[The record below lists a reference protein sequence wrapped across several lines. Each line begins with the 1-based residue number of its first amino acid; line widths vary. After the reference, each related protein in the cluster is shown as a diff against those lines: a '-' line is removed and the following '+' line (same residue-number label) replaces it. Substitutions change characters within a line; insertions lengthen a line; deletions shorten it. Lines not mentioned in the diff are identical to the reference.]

1 MQFHKP
7 KHWLKR
13 KRFDDL
19 VSAGSQAKSHQETL
33 PCFPASML
41 CYLKS
46 NIGNAMILLES
57 IVLGGFQ
64 GQNFEVKGAVVSLP
78 FLHLAT

>member
-1 MQFHKP
+1 
-7 KHWLKR
+7 
-13 KRFDDL
+13 
-19 VSAGSQAKSHQETL
+19 
-33 PCFPASML
+33 
-41 CYLKS
+41 
-46 NIGNAMILLES
+46 MILLES